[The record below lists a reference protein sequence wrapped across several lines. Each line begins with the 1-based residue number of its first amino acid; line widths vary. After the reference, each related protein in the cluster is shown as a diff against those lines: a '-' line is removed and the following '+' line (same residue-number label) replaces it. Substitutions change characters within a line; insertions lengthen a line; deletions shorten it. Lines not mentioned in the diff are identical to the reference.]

1 MSSPP
6 FQLVRGRG
14 PHWLPPAFP
23 YLAAGGDPRL
33 LRKPPLPP
41 LLTPPSCGTVSFYR
55 PHYSVLGQMPG
66 RVLRGE
72 QQGLSRG
79 VMRMGR
85 DGANGIISYQHLPC
99 LVRPR
104 EWGGVL
110 TVLWSLKFQER
121 NLGSPYTYTQSVGLG
136 PQGWDPSRRQ
146 QYKPRPAEE
155 AWVRNAEGQDPGHQD
170 VGKVVSGSDQWGYC
184 PLPPEKLHAT
194 L

>member
-1 MSSPP
+1 
-6 FQLVRGRG
+6 
-14 PHWLPPAFP
+14 
-23 YLAAGGDPRL
+23 
-33 LRKPPLPP
+33 
-41 LLTPPSCGTVSFYR
+41 
-55 PHYSVLGQMPG
+55 
-66 RVLRGE
+66 
-72 QQGLSRG
+72 
-79 VMRMGR
+79 MGK

-99 LVRPR
+99 LAQAW